1 MITLIKRKY
10 FFDSR
15 CKIRANWLLYLMRK
29 KILYIFTALTFLFN
43 ISNKPIFAGPF
54 GDEMAKCLVTSTNNR
69 DRKKLVKWVIRVYGD
84 HPEVTYMI
92 DLSDR
97 EKKVIDKDV
106 AKLFTRL
113 LSEDC
118 IDETK
123 KALDYEGD
131 NVMFN
136 AFKILG
142 QTAAQGFN
150 NNPEVMK
157 SINKFTELIDYD

>member
-1 MITLIKRKY
+1 
-10 FFDSR
+10 
-15 CKIRANWLLYLMRK
+15 MRR
-29 KILYIFTALTFLFN
+29 KILYIFIVLTFLLN

-54 GDEMAKCLVTSTNNR
+54 GDEMARCLVTSTSNG
-69 DRKKLVKWVIRVYGD
+69 DRTKLVKWMFRVYGD
-84 HPEVTYMI
+84 HPDVSYMV

-106 AKLFTRL
+106 ANIFTRL

-123 KALDYEGD
+123 KALDYEGE

-136 AFKILG
+136 AFRILG
-142 QTAAQGFN
+142 NVAAQGIVD
-150 NNPEVMK
+150 NPEVKK
-157 SINKFTELIDYD
+157 SINKFVELIDYEKLDYLGK